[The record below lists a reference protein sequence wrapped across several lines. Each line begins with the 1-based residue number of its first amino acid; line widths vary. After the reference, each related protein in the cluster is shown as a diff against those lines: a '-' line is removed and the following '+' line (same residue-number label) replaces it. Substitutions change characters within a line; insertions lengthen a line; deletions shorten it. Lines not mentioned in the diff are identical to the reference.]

1 MNAIR
6 FVKTNSVDFLSLNPK
21 HGEIVYLIDTNQLY
35 TYGSMDTWIR
45 LSDMQQNDSK
55 KPHPRTC
62 EGCGAVLTSNKCEY
76 CGSEYF

>member
-1 MNAIR
+1 MNATKIIVTSKR
-6 FVKTNSVDFLSLNPK
+6 DMPSNIMP
-21 HGEIVYLIDTNQLY
+21 GEIVYVVDRDQLY
-35 TYGSMDTWIR
+35 VSNSADCWMPLYNTH
-45 LSDMQQNDSK
+45 QNDLK

>member
-1 MNAIR
+1 MNTTKFIVTSKRDMPLRAM
-6 FVKTNSVDFLSLNPK
+6 P
-21 HGEIVYLIDTNQLY
+21 GAIVYVVDSNQLY
-35 TYGSMDTWIR
+35 VSNSSCWMPLCNTH
-45 LSDMQQNDSK
+45 QNDFK